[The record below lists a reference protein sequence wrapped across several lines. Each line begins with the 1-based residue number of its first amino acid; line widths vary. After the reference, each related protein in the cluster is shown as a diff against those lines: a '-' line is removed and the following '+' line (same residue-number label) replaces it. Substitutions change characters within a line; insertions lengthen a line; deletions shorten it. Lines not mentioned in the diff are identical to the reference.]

1 LPVTNIGIY
10 CSVFLFGIF
19 GVVVGLMFFQNINP
33 NMSKLNKYIQNDC
46 RIFDKDTMKL
56 DEYFLNKKIVK
67 KENPVVLENANGNPN
82 PVGVA
87 LSKLNRVYRSKSIA
101 QVNINISENYSKII
115 LADNNNI
122 ANSNCANLS
131 QQDLQSKRDLESQ
144 EEGLIVANNNFMKS
158 KLNTTINL
166 VLIEE
171 KDYKIDNKEEDNSY
185 NNKNNEIA
193 EIDKKES
200 TIEEITEKD
209 YKELTIQE
217 LLIYD
222 KRAFKTYLKE
232 SIIKEHRIINI
243 IFKRT
248 IFQPLHIKLNKL
260 IFELSIG
267 LALNAIMYT
276 ANYIDKRATANDKVT
291 LY

>member
-1 LPVTNIGIY
+1 M
-10 CSVFLFGIF
+10 F
-19 GVVVGLMFFQNINP
+19 GVVVGLMLFQKINL

-46 RIFDKDTMKL
+46 RIFEKDTMKL
-56 DEYFLNKKIVK
+56 DEYFLNKKIVNI
-67 KENPVVLENANGNPN
+67 ESPEIIENANGDPN

-87 LSKLNRVYRSKSIA
+87 LSKVNRVFRSKSIA
-101 QVNINISENYSKII
+101 QFNINISENYSKII
-115 LADNNNI
+115 LADNNV
-122 ANSNCANLS
+122 ANSNYANLS
-131 QQDLQSKRDLESQ
+131 QQEIQSKRDLESQ
-144 EEGLIVANNNFMKS
+144 EDGLMANNNFMKS

-166 VLIEE
+166 VQIMEE
-171 KDYKIDNKEEDNSY
+171 KGYRIDNKEEDNSS
-185 NNKNNEIA
+185 NNKNNEIV
-193 EIDKKES
+193 EIDKKEL

-222 KRAFKTYLKE
+222 KRSFKTYLKE

-260 IFELSIG
+260 VFELSIG

-291 LY
+291 FH